1 MRFIKLHLF
10 VFYDLLT
17 CINTSNTIPGSWKLD
32 AKEYAGCDIIISKRF
47 FKLHN
52 LLIGVIAILWTAK
65 LYNGFIFLT
74 EHVVWYGS
82 IFFRIFSWLM
92 ICQKNLRVQSVTSI
106 YNQEVNLQIHLGFCC
121 LLQFF
126 VRKTLTSESLT
137 LSKQYQ
143 QLAITIFVAHQL
155 RCLLIASKYIPFS
168 YSNLFKRDPLSS
180 SVKVKF

>member
-1 MRFIKLHLF
+1 
-10 VFYDLLT
+10 
-17 CINTSNTIPGSWKLD
+17 
-32 AKEYAGCDIIISKRF
+32 
-47 FKLHN
+47 
-52 LLIGVIAILWTAK
+52 
-65 LYNGFIFLT
+65 
-74 EHVVWYGS
+74 
-82 IFFRIFSWLM
+82 M

-168 YSNLFKRDPLSS
+168 YSNLLKRDPFEKRTTTYHLSNP
-180 SVKVKF
+180 SVYKTFCVILLYTCRDHVMAQS